1 MSSGKDRFPDI
12 PIPDEIRDPNTNKRY
27 TKGKFLGK
35 GGFAKCFE
43 FADMDTHQIYAAKIV
58 PKCLLAKPQQKDK
71 MKMEIDLH
79 KRMEHPHVVKF
90 YSFFDDANFIF
101 IVLELC
107 KRRSLMELH
116 KRRKA
121 VTEEETRY
129 FINQILQAVNY
140 IHDQNVI
147 HRDLKLGNLFLN
159 EQIQVK
165 IGDFGLATRM
175 ERASDRRKTICGTP
189 NYIGTLIVTSKF
201 YSRSRK
207 IPVYAILIKFLL
219 MKMFYWYFCNNWFIF
234 LDVGSP
240 QSSSWKITRANFNGK

>member
-1 MSSGKDRFPDI
+1 MSSSKDRFPDI
-12 PIPDEIRDPNTNKRY
+12 PIPDEVRDPNTNKRY

-43 FADMDTHQIYAAKIV
+43 FTDMETSQIYAAKIV

-79 KRMEHPHVVKF
+79 KRMDHPHIVKF
-90 YSFFDDANFIF
+90 YSYFDDANFIF

-129 FINQILQAVNY
+129 FINQILLAVNY
-140 IHDQNVI
+140 IHDHNVI

-175 ERASDRRKTICGTP
+175 ERSSDRRKTICGTP
-189 NYIGTLIVTSKF
+189 NYIGKLN
-201 YSRSRK
+201 Y
-207 IPVYAILIKFLL
+207 
-219 MKMFYWYFCNNWFIF
+219 
-234 LDVGSP
+234 
-240 QSSSWKITRANFNGK
+240 